1 MGGVSKRWPEHLE
14 LRYDRRV
21 SDDFLSLF
29 VPGGVLSILADYAR
43 KAPYPIDLQFR
54 RDIKTDAQ
62 RATLYVGT
70 EKVLDVHKD
79 GASAVRFAGHRT
91 RSTASGFDEIGSAS
105 IALRDL
111 HPTLDLLGSYLD
123 RVIPPVAGGSAGVE
137 GAVQSAVSSYDSAER
152 SMLDREFILQFRDD
166 PTRRRVIGEA
176 GADLL
181 ALAKSAPVPGAAPER
196 LGGEADLIA
205 VDGAGDLL
213 AIEVK
218 PRNVSTI
225 TWAPLQVIVY
235 ARLLSRWLAADDAA
249 VEILRGV
256 ADQRRAIGLLTPEAA
271 IGDEPAVRPLLA
283 IQRGIPARYRDRL
296 AAVLQHLAQNDV
308 AEAANLE
315 VYEVD
320 LAGRLTPLKAS

>member
-1 MGGVSKRWPEHLE
+1 MSGRWPEHLN

-29 VPGGVLSILADYAR
+29 VPGGDLSVLAEYAR

-70 EKVLDVHKD
+70 EKVLDVHRY
-79 GASAVRFAGHRT
+79 GASAVRFGGHRT
-91 RSTASGFDEIGSAS
+91 RSTPSGFDEIGSAS
-105 IALRDL
+105 IALCNLRL
-111 HPTLDLLGSYLD
+111 VLDPLGLYLD

-137 GAVQSAVSSYDSAER
+137 GAVQSAVSSYNSAER

-166 PTRRRVIGEA
+166 PTRRRVLGEA

-181 ALAKSAPVPGAAPER
+181 ALAKTAPVPGAPPER

-218 PRNVSTI
+218 PRNASTI

-235 ARLLSRWLAADDAA
+235 ARLLSRWLATDGAA

-271 IGDEPAVRPLLA
+271 IGDDPAVRPLLA
-283 IQRGIPARYRDRL
+283 IQRGIPERFRDRL
-296 AAVLQHLAQNDV
+296 AAVLQHLVENDV
-308 AEAANLE
+308 AEAADLE
-315 VYEVD
+315 VFEVD
-320 LAGRLTPLKAS
+320 LAGRLTPLMAS